1 MPAGAARSGTPQ
13 RMHASAT
20 SGVVTSML
28 QTLIA
33 GSGLGPGLPRNGS
46 VMTDLTNLES
56 KLGEVT
62 GLAMAA
68 KTATQKVM
76 KLARED
82 DKNDLVQALE
92 GMLQEAT
99 QTEERCTEL
108 AGNFEGK
115 KTAIL
120 EEARETKQK
129 AAQMLEIY
137 LDEESDVLD
146 GFEFLTMAEAGE
158 AGHWEVL
165 EQMASSANAREV
177 QELVSWALPIQQ
189 RHFETARKTS
199 TQLAADENPNEE
211 S

>member
-1 MPAGAARSGTPQ
+1 
-13 RMHASAT
+13 
-20 SGVVTSML
+20 
-28 QTLIA
+28 
-33 GSGLGPGLPRNGS
+33 
-46 VMTDLTNLES
+46 MTDLTNLES

>member
-1 MPAGAARSGTPQ
+1 MA
-13 RMHASAT
+13 
-20 SGVVTSML
+20 
-28 QTLIA
+28 
-33 GSGLGPGLPRNGS
+33 
-46 VMTDLTNLES
+46 DLTNLES
-56 KLGEVT
+56 KLGEVA

-82 DKNDLVQALE
+82 DNDMLVTLLE
-92 GMLQEAT
+92 RMQEEAA
-99 QTEERCTEL
+99 QTEQRCTEL
-108 AGNFEGK
+108 AGEFDGK

-120 EEARETKQK
+120 DEARETKDK

-137 LDEESDVLD
+137 LDDESDVLD

-165 EQMASSANAREV
+165 EQMAKSANASQV

-189 RHFETARKTS
+189 RHFETARETS
-199 TQLAADENPNEE
+199 AKLAADENPNEE

>member
-1 MPAGAARSGTPQ
+1 MA
-13 RMHASAT
+13 
-20 SGVVTSML
+20 
-28 QTLIA
+28 
-33 GSGLGPGLPRNGS
+33 
-46 VMTDLTNLES
+46 DLTNLES
-56 KLGEVT
+56 KLGEVA

-82 DKNDLVQALE
+82 DNDMLVTLLE
-92 GMLQEAT
+92 RMQEEAAE
-99 QTEERCTEL
+99 TEQRCTDL
-108 AGNFEGK
+108 AGDFEGK

-120 EEARETKQK
+120 EEARETKEK
-129 AAQMLEIY
+129 ASRMLEIY

-165 EQMASSANAREV
+165 EQMAKSAKASQVE
-177 QELVSWALPIQQ
+177 QLVSWALPIQQ
-189 RHFETARKTS
+189 RHFETARETS
-199 TQLAADENPNEE
+199 AKLASDEDPNEE